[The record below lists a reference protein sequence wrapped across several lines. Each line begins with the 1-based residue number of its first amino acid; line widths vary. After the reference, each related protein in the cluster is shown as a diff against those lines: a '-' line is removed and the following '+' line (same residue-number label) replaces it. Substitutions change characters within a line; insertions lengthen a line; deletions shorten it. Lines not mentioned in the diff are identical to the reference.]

1 MARKISVKGD
11 DISLMLRG
19 SGFEYVD
26 KLLDLAAPKT
36 KKLLQDEFEKILDNA
51 RSKWL
56 VRGAKPE
63 TVESMKE
70 RTFAAMTKTGKYTP
84 DAARVIIE
92 KMDMAGK
99 FNADN
104 SFRKSP
110 KSQDSKGKLR
120 MGVRVNQKFELVAFL
135 ANDAPYAWAIK
146 VGENSDTDMSYGT
159 RIADE
164 LMWKPVRKLADKIAK
179 SMADEITRIL

>member
-1 MARKISVKGD
+1 
-11 DISLMLRG
+11 MLRG
-19 SGFEYVD
+19 SGFDYVD

-63 TVESMKE
+63 TKEQVKE
-70 RTFAAMTKTGKYTP
+70 RTFSAMVNTGKYTP

-92 KMDMAGK
+92 KMDIAGK
-99 FNADN
+99 FDSSG

-110 KSQDSKGKLR
+110 KSQDSRGKLR
-120 MGVRVNQKFELVAFL
+120 MGIRVNQKFELVAFL
-135 ANDAPYAWAIK
+135 ANDAPYAWAIR
-146 VGENSDTDMSYGT
+146 VGANSDTDMAFGT

-164 LMWKPVRKLADKIAK
+164 LMWKPVRKLADKIAI
-179 SMADEITRIL
+179 SLADEITRIL

>member
-1 MARKISVKGD
+1 MAKKISVKGD
-11 DISLMLRG
+11 EISMLLRG

-63 TVESMKE
+63 TKQQVKE
-70 RTFAAMTKTGKYTP
+70 RTYAAMVNTGKYTP
-84 DAARVIIE
+84 DAARIIIE
-92 KMDMAGK
+92 KMDIAGK
-99 FNADN
+99 FDQ
-104 SFRKSP
+104 SGDFRKSP
-110 KSQDSKGKLR
+110 KSQDSRGKLR
-120 MGVRVNQKFELVAFL
+120 MGIRVNQKFELVAFL

-146 VGENSDTDMSYGT
+146 VGANSDTDMAFGT

-164 LMWKPVRKLADKIAK
+164 LMWKPVRKLADKIAI
-179 SMADEITRIL
+179 SLADEITRIM

>member
-11 DISLMLRG
+11 EISMLLRG
-19 SGFEYVD
+19 SGFDYVD

-63 TVESMKE
+63 TKQQVKE
-70 RTFAAMTKTGKYTP
+70 RTFAAMVNTGKYTP

-92 KMDMAGK
+92 KMDIAGK
-99 FNADN
+99 FDK
-104 SFRKSP
+104 SSEFRKSP
-110 KSQDSKGKLR
+110 KSQDSRGKLR
-120 MGVRVNQKFELVAFL
+120 MGIRVNQKFELVAFL

-146 VGENSDTDMSYGT
+146 VGKNSDTDMAFGT

-164 LMWKPVRKLADKIAK
+164 LMWKPVRKLADKIAI
-179 SMADEITRIL
+179 SLADEITRIM

>member
-19 SGFEYVD
+19 SGFDYVD

-110 KSQDSKGKLR
+110 KSQDSRGKLR

-146 VGENSDTDMSYGT
+146 VGENSDTDMAYGT

-179 SMADEITRIL
+179 SMADEITKIL

>member
-11 DISLMLRG
+11 EISLMLRG
-19 SGFEYVD
+19 SGFDYVD

-63 TVESMKE
+63 TKEQVKE
-70 RTFAAMTKTGKYTP
+70 RTYSAMVNTGKYTP

-92 KMDMAGK
+92 KMDIAGK
-99 FNADN
+99 FDSSG

-110 KSQDSKGKLR
+110 KSQDSRGKLR
-120 MGVRVNQKFELVAFL
+120 MGIRVNQKFELVAFL
-135 ANDAPYAWAIK
+135 ANDAPYAWAIR
-146 VGENSDTDMSYGT
+146 VGANSDTDMTFGT
-159 RIADE
+159 RICNE
-164 LMWKPVRKLADKIAK
+164 LLWKPTKKLTDKIAE
-179 SMADEITRIL
+179 SMADEILKTR

>member
-11 DISLMLRG
+11 EISMLLRG

-63 TVESMKE
+63 TKQQVKE
-70 RTFAAMTKTGKYTP
+70 RTFAAMVNTGKYTA

-92 KMDMAGK
+92 KMDIAGK
-99 FNADN
+99 FDADN

-110 KSQDSKGKLR
+110 KSQDSRGKLR
-120 MGVRVNQKFELVAFL
+120 MGIRVNQKFELVAFL

-146 VGENSDTDMSYGT
+146 VGANSDTDMAFGT

-164 LMWKPVRKLADKIAK
+164 LMWKPVKKIANKIAK

>member
-11 DISLMLRG
+11 EISMLLRG

-63 TVESMKE
+63 TKQQVKE
-70 RTFAAMTKTGKYTP
+70 RTFAAMVNTGKYTP

-92 KMDMAGK
+92 KMDIAGK
-99 FNADN
+99 FDQ
-104 SFRKSP
+104 SGDFRKSP
-110 KSQDSKGKLR
+110 KSQDSRGKLR
-120 MGVRVNQKFELVAFL
+120 MGIRVNQKFELVAFL

-146 VGENSDTDMSYGT
+146 VGANSDTDMAFGT

-164 LMWKPVRKLADKIAK
+164 LMWKPVKKIANKIAK